1 MTHIKTLYLKPNRK
15 EPIAM
20 SKYLLAL
27 DQGTTSSR
35 AILFDLAGKIVS
47 SAQYEFRQIYPG
59 AGYVEH
65 DPFDIL
71 ETQKQAAADVLKRA
85 EIQSGDIAAV
95 GVTNQRETTIVWD
108 KATGHPVH
116 NAIVWQCRRTA
127 PLCETLIAEGW
138 GDYVQKTTGLLID
151 AYFSGTKIRYILDHI
166 ENGQQRAEN
175 GELLFGTVDTWL
187 IWNLTGEHVTDYSN
201 ASRTMLFDIHTLDYD
216 EKLLERLQIPRC
228 MLPKALPSSHVYGT
242 IQPHI
247 LDLEA
252 LGGVPLAGAAGDQQA
267 ALFGQAC
274 FERGMA
280 KCTYGTG
287 GFLMMNTG
295 TTPIESKNRLL
306 TTIAWGIGDRVEYA
320 LEGSIFN
327 AGSSIKWL
335 RDDLGLISSARE
347 IDVLAESVPDA
358 GGAYFVSA
366 FTGLGAPH
374 WDMYARGAMLGLTR
388 ATTKAHFARAVLEGI
403 AFQVR
408 DLAETM
414 ERDAGVPLAEL
425 KVDGGASVSNIMMQ
439 IQANLLGTKVN
450 RPKCVESTALGA
462 ACLAGLAVGVF
473 GCTKDIADQWES
485 ERVFSP
491 EMAPEERERQLFGWR
506 KALERAMAWE
516 ER

>member
-1 MTHIKTLYLKPNRK
+1 MP
-15 EPIAM
+15 
-20 SKYLLAL
+20 KYLLAL

-71 ETQKQAAADVLKRA
+71 ETQKQAAADVLRRTNV
-85 EIQSGDIAAV
+85 QPGDVAAI

-108 KATGHPVH
+108 KTTGHPVY

-127 PLCETLIAEGW
+127 PLCETLISEGW
-138 GDYVQKTTGLLID
+138 SDYVQKTTGLLID

-166 ENGQQRAEN
+166 ENGQQRAES

-216 EKLLERLQIPRC
+216 DKLLARLNIPRC
-228 MLPKALPSSHVYGT
+228 MLPKALPSSYIYGNV
-242 IQPHI
+242 QPR
-247 LDLEA
+247 LLGLEA
-252 LGGVPLAGAAGDQQA
+252 LGGVPVAGAAGDQQA

-274 FERGMA
+274 FEKGMA

-295 TTPIESKNRLL
+295 TEPIESKNRLL
-306 TTIAWGIGDRVEYA
+306 TTIAWGVKDRVEYA

-388 ATTKAHFARAVLEGI
+388 GTTKAHFCRAVLEGI
-403 AFQVR
+403 AYQVR

-414 ERDAGVPLAEL
+414 ERDAGTKLSEL

-439 IQANLLGTKVN
+439 IQADLINARVN
-450 RPKCVESTALGA
+450 RPKSVESTALGA

-473 GCTKDIADQWES
+473 KSTQEIAAQWES

-491 EMAPEERERQLFGWR
+491 QIDENERERRLAGWR
-506 KALERAMAWE
+506 RALERAMSWE
-516 ER
+516 EKQQ

>member
-1 MTHIKTLYLKPNRK
+1 M
-15 EPIAM
+15 A
-20 SKYLLAL
+20 KYLLAL

-35 AILFDLAGKIVS
+35 AILFDFDCRIVC

-59 AGYVEH
+59 DGYVEH

-71 ETQKQAAADVLKRA
+71 ETQKQAAADVLRRA
-85 EIQSGDIAAV
+85 LVQPGDVAAV
-95 GVTNQRETTIVWD
+95 GITNQRETTIVWD
-108 KATGHPVH
+108 RATGQPVH

-127 PLCETLIAEGW
+127 PLCEQLIAEGL
-138 GDYVQKTTGLLID
+138 GEHVQKATGLLID

-166 ENGQQRAEN
+166 ENGQKRAEN

-201 ASRTMLFDIHTLDYD
+201 ASRTMLFNIHTLDYD
-216 EKLLERLQIPRC
+216 ETMLKRLNIPRC
-228 MLPKALPSSHVYGT
+228 MLPKPLPSSHVYGT
-242 IQPHI
+242 VQPRM
-247 LDLEA
+247 LGLET
-252 LGGVPLAGAAGDQQA
+252 LGGVPVAGAAGDQQA

-274 FERGMA
+274 FEKGAA

-295 TTPIESKNRLL
+295 EAPIESRNRLL
-306 TTIAWGIGDRVEYA
+306 TTIAWGVGGRVEYA

-327 AGSSIKWL
+327 AGSAIKWL

-347 IDVLAESVPDA
+347 IDTLAESVPDA

-374 WDMYARGAMLGLTR
+374 WDMYARGAFVGLTR
-388 ATTKAHFARAVLEGI
+388 ATNRAHFARAVLEGI
-403 AFQVR
+403 AYQVR

-414 ERDAGVPLAEL
+414 EKDAGAKLSEL
-425 KVDGGASVSNIMMQ
+425 KVDGGASVSDVMMQ
-439 IQANLLGTKVN
+439 FQADLLNTRVN

-473 GCTKDIADQWES
+473 RSTGDVADKWRSEKIFVPHMSEQ
-485 ERVFSP
+485 ERVRRL
-491 EMAPEERERQLFGWR
+491 AGWQR
-506 KALERAMAWE
+506 ALKRAMNWE
-516 ER
+516 EK

>member
-1 MTHIKTLYLKPNRK
+1 M
-15 EPIAM
+15 A
-20 SKYLLAL
+20 KYLLAL

-35 AILFDLAGKIVS
+35 AILFDFDGRIVK
-47 SAQYEFRQIYPG
+47 SAQYEFRQIYPS

-71 ETQKQAAADVLKRA
+71 ETQKQAAADVLRDA
-85 EIQSGDIAAV
+85 CVQPGEVQAV

-108 KATGHPVH
+108 KATGRPVY

-127 PLCETLIAEGW
+127 PLCEELIAEGLTEH
-138 GDYVQKTTGLLID
+138 VKKTTGLLID
-151 AYFSGTKIRYILDHI
+151 AYFSATKIRYILDHI
-166 ENGQQRAEN
+166 ENGQRRAEN

-201 ASRTMLFDIHTLDYD
+201 ASRTMLYDIHRLDYD
-216 EKLLERLQIPRC
+216 ETLLRRLDIPRC
-228 MLPKALPSSHVYGT
+228 MLPKALPSSRIYGL
-242 IQPHI
+242 IRPRM
-247 LDLEA
+247 LGLEA

-274 FERGMA
+274 FEPGAA

-295 TTPIESKNRLL
+295 ETPIESKHRLL
-306 TTIAWGIGDRVEYA
+306 TTIAWGLGGDVDYA

-327 AGSSIKWL
+327 AGSAIKWL
-335 RDDLGLISSARE
+335 RDDIGLISSARE
-347 IDVLAESVPDA
+347 IDELAESVPDA

-374 WDMYARGAMLGLTR
+374 WDMYARGALVGLTR

-403 AFQVR
+403 AHQVR

-414 ERDAGVPLAEL
+414 TLDAGVPLGEL
-425 KVDGGASVSNIMMQ
+425 KVDGGASVSNVMMQ
-439 IQANLLGTKVN
+439 FQADLLGVRVN
-450 RPKCVESTALGA
+450 RPRCVESTALGA
-462 ACLAGLAVGVF
+462 ACLAALATGVYRS
-473 GCTKDIADQWES
+473 TADIAARWQS
-485 ERVFSP
+485 ERTFEPS
-491 EMAPEERERQLFGWR
+491 MGREERQKRLALWR
-506 KALERAMAWE
+506 RALQRAMNWE
-516 ER
+516 EK

>member
-1 MTHIKTLYLKPNRK
+1 MP
-15 EPIAM
+15 
-20 SKYLLAL
+20 KYLLAL

-35 AILFDLAGKIVS
+35 AILFDLDGKIVS
-47 SAQYEFRQIYPG
+47 SAQYEFRQIYPV

-71 ETQKQAAADVLKRA
+71 DTQKQAAADVLRR
-85 EIQSGDIAAV
+85 EHVQLGDIAAV

-108 KATGHPVH
+108 KATGHPVY

-127 PLCETLIAEGW
+127 PLCETLIQEGW
-138 GDYVQKTTGLLID
+138 GEHVQKTTGLLID

-201 ASRTMLFDIHTLDYD
+201 ASRTMLFDIHKLDYD
-216 EKLLERLQIPRC
+216 EKLLQRLNIPRS
-228 MLPKALPSSHVYGT
+228 MLPKALPSSHVYGK

-247 LDLEA
+247 MGLEV
-252 LGGVPLAGAAGDQQA
+252 LGDVPLAGAAGDQQA

-274 FERGMA
+274 FEAGMA

-306 TTIAWGIGDRVEYA
+306 TTIAWGVDGRVEYA

-388 ATTKAHFARAVLEGI
+388 GTTKAHFARAVLEGI
-403 AFQVR
+403 AYQVR

-414 ERDAGVPLAEL
+414 EKDAQVPLAEL
-425 KVDGGASVSNIMMQ
+425 RVDGGASVSNIMMQ
-439 IQANLLGTKVN
+439 IQADLINARVN
-450 RPKCVESTALGA
+450 RPRCVESTALGA

-473 GCTKDIADQWES
+473 KSTKDISDQWES
-485 ERVFSP
+485 ERIFSP
-491 EMAPEERERQLFGWR
+491 QIDANERESRLSGWR
-506 KALERAMAWE
+506 RALQRAMAWE
-516 ER
+516 EK

>member
-1 MTHIKTLYLKPNRK
+1 MP
-15 EPIAM
+15 
-20 SKYLLAL
+20 KYLLAL

-35 AILFDLAGKIVS
+35 AILFDLTGKIVS

-71 ETQKQAAADVLKRA
+71 ETQKQAAADVLKRNG
-85 EIQSGDIAAV
+85 IQPGDIAAV

-108 KATGHPVH
+108 KTTGKPVY

-127 PLCETLIAEGW
+127 PLCEELIAEGW
-138 GDYVQKTTGLLID
+138 NDYVQETTGLLID

-166 ENGQQRAEN
+166 ENGQARADN

-187 IWNLTGEHVTDYSN
+187 IWNLTGKHVTDYSN
-201 ASRTMLFDIHTLDYD
+201 ASRTMLFNIHTLDYD
-216 EKLLERLQIPRC
+216 GKLLERLNIPRC
-228 MLPKALPSSHVYGT
+228 MLPQALPSSHVYGE

-274 FERGMA
+274 FEKGMA

-295 TTPIESKNRLL
+295 TTPIASKNRLL
-306 TTIAWGIGDRVEYA
+306 TTIAWGVGDRVEYA

-374 WDMYARGAMLGLTR
+374 WDMYARGAFLGLTR
-388 ATTKAHFARAVLEGI
+388 GTTKAHFARAVLEGI
-403 AFQVR
+403 AYQVR

-414 ERDAGVPLAEL
+414 EKDAGVPLAEL

-439 IQANLLGTKVN
+439 IQADLLNARVN

-473 GCTKDIADQWES
+473 QSTADIAAQWES
-485 ERVFSP
+485 ERIFSP
-491 EMAPEERERQLFGWR
+491 QIDAAERAKHLSGWR
-506 KALERAMAWE
+506 RALERAKGWE
-516 ER
+516 EK

>member
-1 MTHIKTLYLKPNRK
+1 
-15 EPIAM
+15 M

-35 AILFDLAGKIVS
+35 AILFDLAGKIVC

-65 DPFDIL
+65 DPYDIL
-71 ETQKQAAADVLKRA
+71 ETQKQAAVDVCKRA
-85 EIQSGDIAAV
+85 EIQPGDIAAI
-95 GVTNQRETTIVWD
+95 GITNQRETTIVWD

-127 PLCETLIAEGW
+127 PLCETLITEGW
-138 GDYVQKTTGLLID
+138 SEHVQKTTGLLID

-166 ENGQQRAEN
+166 ENGQARAEN

-187 IWNLTGEHVTDYSN
+187 IWNLAGEHVTDYSN

-216 EKLLERLQIPRC
+216 EKLLARLGIPRC
-228 MLPKALPSSHVYGT
+228 MLPKALPSSHVYGAV
-242 IQPHI
+242 QPH
-247 LDLEA
+247 LLGLEA
-252 LGGVPLAGAAGDQQA
+252 LGGVSIAGAAGDQQA

-274 FERGMA
+274 FSKGMA

-295 TTPIESKNRLL
+295 TEPIESKNRLL
-306 TTIAWGIGDRVEYA
+306 TTIAWGIGERVEYA

-327 AGSSIKWL
+327 AGSAIKWL

-347 IDVLAESVPDA
+347 VDVLAESVPDT

-403 AFQVR
+403 AFQIR
-408 DLAETM
+408 DLVATM
-414 ERDAGVPLAEL
+414 ERDAGITLCEL

-439 IQANLLGTKVN
+439 IQADHLNARVN
-450 RPKCVESTALGA
+450 RPKCIESTALGA
-462 ACLAGLAVGVF
+462 ACLAGLAVGIF
-473 GCTKDIADQWES
+473 NSTQDIIDQWES
-485 ERVFSP
+485 ERVFLP
-491 EMAPEERERQLFGWR
+491 QINETEREKRLYGWR
-506 KALERAMAWE
+506 RALARAMDWE
-516 ER
+516 EK

>member
-1 MTHIKTLYLKPNRK
+1 MP
-15 EPIAM
+15 
-20 SKYLLAL
+20 KYLLAL

-35 AILFDLAGKIVS
+35 AILFDFEGKIIS

-71 ETQKQAAADVLKRA
+71 ETQKQAASDVLKR
-85 EIQSGDIAAV
+85 ENVQPGDVAAV

-108 KATGHPVH
+108 RATGQPVY

-127 PLCETLIAEGW
+127 PLCEELIAEGW
-138 GDYVQKTTGLLID
+138 SEYVQKTTGLLID

-201 ASRTMLFDIHTLDYD
+201 ASRTMLFDICKLDYD
-216 EKLLERLQIPRC
+216 DKLLDRLNIPRR
-228 MLPKALPSSHVYGT
+228 MLPKAMPSSCVYGA
-242 IQPHI
+242 IKPHI
-247 LDLEA
+247 MGLEA
-252 LGGVPLAGAAGDQQA
+252 IGGVPIAGAAGDQQA

-274 FERGMA
+274 FEKGSA

-295 TTPIESKNRLL
+295 AEPIMSENRLL
-306 TTIAWGIGDRVEYA
+306 TTIAWGVDGRVEYA

-347 IDVLAESVPDA
+347 VDTLAESVPDA

-403 AFQVR
+403 AYQVR

-414 ERDAGVPLAEL
+414 EKDAKTPLAEL

-439 IQANLLGTKVN
+439 FQADVLNTRVN
-450 RPKCVESTALGA
+450 RPRCVESTALGA

-473 GCTKDIADQWES
+473 KDTNDIARQWES
-485 ERVFSP
+485 ERVFTPQMSAS
-491 EMAPEERERQLFGWR
+491 EREERLLGWR
-506 KALERAMAWE
+506 RALTRAMNWE
-516 ER
+516 EK